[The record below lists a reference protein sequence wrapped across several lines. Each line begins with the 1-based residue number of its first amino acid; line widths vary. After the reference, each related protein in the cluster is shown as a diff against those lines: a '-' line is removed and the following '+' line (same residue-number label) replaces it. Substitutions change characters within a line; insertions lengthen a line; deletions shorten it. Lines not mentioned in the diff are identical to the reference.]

1 MRDPID
7 RAYQDLA
14 NAVVKQAVEDYRKAL
29 RGIGCGERKPDRVAK
44 EVEQFFR
51 SHHFEIFTKVK
62 GEYLIERL
70 KKEHE
75 ENERRKHESNT
86 GTRDAKAD

>member
-1 MRDPID
+1 MRDPVD

-29 RGIGCGERKPDRVAK
+29 NGKGCGGKSPQKVIAEI
-44 EVEQFFR
+44 EEFFLSPR
-51 SHHFEIFTKVK
+51 FEIFTKVK
-62 GEYLIERL
+62 GEYLLEKL

-75 ENERRKHESNT
+75 EQERSKDESNT
-86 GTRDAKAD
+86 DTSDTKAD